1 MEEGRCKSEINSE
14 NEVYLRNLQ
23 TPAFPSPISID
34 NGVVCVMI
42 KKLKIVSH
50 KSPWL
55 VSGFPS
61 LGLLNA
67 SSSQASCPFRLHEA
81 PYRASPLSRSRAH
94 THIPCSCS
102 IWGGGG
108 IWRASQGSAAP
119 AHCTTA
125 SISHLPSPDERL
137 GTQNR
142 LLGKYGLPQGP
153 ERSLEDWLFS
163 IINGTTYHFKCIF
176 VDLRKH
182 HKGKKTNNKQTKPT
196 LVF

>member
-1 MEEGRCKSEINSE
+1 
-14 NEVYLRNLQ
+14 
-23 TPAFPSPISID
+23 
-34 NGVVCVMI
+34 MI

-67 SSSQASCPFRLHEA
+67 SSSQASCPF
-81 PYRASPLSRSRAH
+81 SPPRGSLPSLTSEPEQSPHPHPLLLQHLGRGGG
-94 THIPCSCS
+94 S
-102 IWGGGG
+102 IWQ
-108 IWRASQGSAAP
+108 ASQGSAAP

-176 VDLRKH
+176 CRSQKAPQRK
-182 HKGKKTNNKQTKPT
+182 KNKQQTNKTNPRILKPQVLKYFSAFDKT
-196 LVF
+196 HF

>member
-1 MEEGRCKSEINSE
+1 
-14 NEVYLRNLQ
+14 
-23 TPAFPSPISID
+23 
-34 NGVVCVMI
+34 MI

-81 PYRASPLSRSRAH
+81 PYRASPLSQSRAH
-94 THIPCSCS
+94 THIPCSYS
-102 IWGGGG
+102 ISGGGG
-108 IWRASQGSAAP
+108 EHLAGLSGLCCS
-119 AHCTTA
+119 
-125 SISHLPSPDERL
+125 SSLYISHLPSPDERL